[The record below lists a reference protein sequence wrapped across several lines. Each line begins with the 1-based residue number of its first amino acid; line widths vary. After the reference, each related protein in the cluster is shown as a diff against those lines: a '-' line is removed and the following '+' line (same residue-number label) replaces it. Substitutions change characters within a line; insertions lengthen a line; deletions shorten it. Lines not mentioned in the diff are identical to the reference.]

1 MDRTLEEIGDRLH
14 PKHLLDDILGFFR
27 SSGGTPG
34 EYTQITRNVGREVL
48 NKVKQHPLPAL
59 LCGAGL
65 AWLLLEGDGQEEPQE
80 RKSRR
85 PRREFDHRPE
95 ARDAY
100 MEEYMEELD
109 DPYED
114 WSDTPFYA
122 AWEDEYDWSAAAE
135 DEASWSERAQ
145 QAVQEIRATLAA
157 EGLPEKEKMRT
168 LAGKLVGVSGRTRE
182 EIHAQWADLP
192 EHSGSV
198 VDARTGQPYEES
210 YGRRWRGLGAAHY
223 ASSQDWPEQED
234 AAWSDKAKSALERM
248 KHALNDAGSSAKEQL
263 RKAAESVEEF
273 VSGTGQTAS
282 DLGQKARRR
291 VRQMASASRRG
302 VQQGAE
308 RMREGVQDGY
318 AYTRERLEHALVES
332 PLAVGA
338 AVLGLGLIAGLA
350 LPSTRREDRWLGQA
364 ADDAKRQVRRQGRKA
379 IERGQRA
386 ASAVANA
393 AAGEMQQQGITP
405 QSVGQAA
412 QRTVAR
418 AVEAVKDELPDL
430 QEAKGKATAVAE
442 RSADA
447 ARREIQGAD
456 RPNRPR

>member
-1 MDRTLEEIGDRLH
+1 
-14 PKHLLDDILGFFR
+14 
-27 SSGGTPG
+27 
-34 EYTQITRNVGREVL
+34 
-48 NKVKQHPLPAL
+48 
-59 LCGAGL
+59 
-65 AWLLLEGDGQEEPQE
+65 
-80 RKSRR
+80 
-85 PRREFDHRPE
+85 
-95 ARDAY
+95 
-100 MEEYMEELD
+100 
-109 DPYED
+109 
-114 WSDTPFYA
+114 
-122 AWEDEYDWSAAAE
+122 
-135 DEASWSERAQ
+135 
-145 QAVQEIRATLAA
+145 
-157 EGLPEKEKMRT
+157 
-168 LAGKLVGVSGRTRE
+168 
-182 EIHAQWADLP
+182 
-192 EHSGSV
+192 
-198 VDARTGQPYEES
+198 
-210 YGRRWRGLGAAHY
+210 
-223 ASSQDWPEQED
+223 
-234 AAWSDKAKSALERM
+234 M